1 VSDKLLQTIKETVTA
16 PEVIAW
22 LQHDRDKYKEALN
35 ELRCSV
41 IAALILLPQGNGGKV
56 LLEHSVRAANDLLN
70 YAEDNA
76 PAHLAGE
83 TTGDE

>member
-1 VSDKLLQTIKETVTA
+1 MSDKLLQTIKETVTA

-22 LQHDRDKYKEALN
+22 LQHDRDKYKKALN

-76 PAHLAGE
+76 EGQPRREA
-83 TTGDE
+83 T